1 MEIVYKMKN
10 TVLTFSGLLYLC
22 LLCSC
27 KSPPP
32 PPAIVVVHD
41 PLVLQ
46 EVAPLPKAVVAA
58 RQAVTEYE
66 PVYATLRIIE
76 VSEVNGVQRYFLVRM
91 GADKTGITVGVTGDI
106 GEDTSFQRII
116 GNYKIIELSGDFFRC
131 EITELSYRIGANA
144 HVRVQTGEK
153 IKESAAQ

>member
-1 MEIVYKMKN
+1 MEIIYKMKKISFI
-10 TVLTFSGLLYLC
+10 LFALLYFC
-22 LLCSC
+22 LICSC

-32 PPAIVVVHD
+32 PPIAIVHD

-46 EVAPLPKAVVAA
+46 EVAPLPKAVVVA

-106 GEDTSFQRII
+106 GEDTTFQRII

-131 EITELSYRIGANA
+131 EITELSYRIGTNA

-153 IKESAAQ
+153 VKEAAAQ